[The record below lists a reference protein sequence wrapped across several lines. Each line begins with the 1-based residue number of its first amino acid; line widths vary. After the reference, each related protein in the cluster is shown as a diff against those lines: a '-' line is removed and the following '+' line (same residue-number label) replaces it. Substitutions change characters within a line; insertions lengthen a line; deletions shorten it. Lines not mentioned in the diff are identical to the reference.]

1 MIVEELT
8 KKKKKKIRRSPLNF
22 KILKY
27 SVTTTSTSVYTF
39 YKR

>member
-8 KKKKKKIRRSPLNF
+8 KKKKKIRRSPLNF